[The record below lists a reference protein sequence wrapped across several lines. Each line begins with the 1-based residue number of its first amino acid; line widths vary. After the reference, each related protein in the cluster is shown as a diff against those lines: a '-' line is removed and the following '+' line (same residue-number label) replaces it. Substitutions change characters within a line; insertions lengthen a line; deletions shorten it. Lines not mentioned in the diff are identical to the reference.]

1 MALKPNFFNAVA
13 VAALVWRVYEYAKKQ
28 YKLLNKWD
36 YKVLGLRLRGLTA
49 NYIDLDVVVD
59 FKNLAGVSATVSN
72 FEMDVYVEGL
82 LIGSAEKKE
91 LYTFPKY
98 GTKELTFTVR
108 SYLSKFG
115 QAISKVLPI
124 LGRPGEIRVRI
135 KGQFYTE
142 TVPGVFVPVRFD
154 FTDSAL
160 NLYSYF
166 K

>member
-28 YKLLNKWD
+28 YRLISKWD
-36 YKVLGLRLRGLTA
+36 YEIVGVRLRALTA
-49 NYIDLDVVVD
+49 TFVDLDIVVD
-59 FKNLAGVSATVSN
+59 FKNLSGVSATVSN

-82 LIGSAEKKE
+82 LIGRAEKKD

-98 GTKELTFTVR
+98 GNNELTFTVR
-108 SYLSKFG
+108 SYLNQFG
-115 QAISKVLPI
+115 KAISKALP
-124 LGRPGEIRVRI
+124 LLSRPGEVRVRI

-142 TVPGVFVPVRFD
+142 TVPGVFVPVKFD